1 MQRHDLEAVLTA
13 PDGTTK
19 YLASVVEALSV
30 GNQPASSNSDLA
42 TGPVNSFNNINNIN
56 NTRGTT

>member
-30 GNQPASSNSDLA
+30 GNQPASTNSDLA
-42 TGPVNSFNNINNIN
+42 TGPVNFFNNIN
-56 NTRGTT
+56 NTRGTP